1 MASAST
7 GKEDLQISSKAGD
20 LIPLSNLKKSGYQ
33 TSVFIVTTCLQ
44 YLISVIWKLGINNS
58 KAKKKMERTSC
69 RVKQTTGLFDL
80 YHVFFFFFFNTY
92 IIVTAIK

>member
-44 YLISVIWKLGINNS
+44 YLISVIWKLGIDNS
-58 KAKKKMERTSC
+58 KAKKRWKEHHVELSKRQDC
-69 RVKQTTGLFDL
+69 LIFTT
-80 YHVFFFFFFNTY
+80 FFFCLTH
-92 IIVTAIK
+92 I